1 VERALNTRHSFLNK
15 NNMKK
20 TFALIAFL
28 SFLSASTTVAQSTD
42 RFIRIIGNAK
52 KEYKASSATVSLSIS
67 EIQPNEYRNVR
78 YKPEE
83 TVLQDLLTALKKLGY
98 AESDLTKDDAGMFNS
113 YGSYQNARTTK
124 YKLFVKNLS
133 QLENLDVVV
142 EGVKF
147 SEVRY
152 QFDAPG
158 PEAEEALALEA
169 VKDAER
175 KAKRLAADTNKKV
188 GKILNI
194 EDSSSG
200 CCRTIAE
207 NTQPK
212 VTQGYRVNITFEL
225 LD

>member
-1 VERALNTRHSFLNK
+1 
-15 NNMKK
+15 MKK

-28 SFLSASTTVAQSTD
+28 SFLSANTTGAQSTD
-42 RFIRIIGNAK
+42 RFIRIVGNAK
-52 KEYKASSATVSLSIS
+52 KEYKASSATVSLSVS
-67 EIQPNEYRNVR
+67 EVQPNEYRNVR
-78 YKPEE
+78 YKTEE
-83 TVLQDLLTALKKLGY
+83 TVLQDLITALKKLGY
-98 AESDLTKDDAGMFNS
+98 TESDLTKDDAAMFNS
-113 YGSYQNARTTK
+113 YGSYQNPRTTK

-133 QLENLDVVV
+133 QLENLDLIV

-147 SEVRY
+147 SEARY

-158 PEAEEALALEA
+158 PEAEEAMALEA

-175 KAKRLAADTNKKV
+175 KAKKLAADTNKKV

-194 EDSSSG
+194 EDTSSG

-207 NTQPK
+207 GQQPK
-212 VTQGYRVNITFEL
+212 TAQNYRVNITFEL

>member
-1 VERALNTRHSFLNK
+1 
-15 NNMKK
+15 MKK